1 MAETSKTTDQ
11 ALTVLLTLVERG
23 PMTPAELSRTLGLN
37 RTVVH
42 RLLATLHGRAFVV
55 RQDDGYVPGPMLI
68 RVAAHVRPELSVA
81 AHGVMVR
88 LADVVGETV
97 VLHVRDGDRALVLD
111 QVVATQH
118 VVRVEHQIGSHH
130 NLEIGASG
138 RTLLAFADEGT
149 IERALRRSEQPDW
162 LRNEL
167 EVVRQIGYCVS
178 NDELQSGVHGLA
190 VPVRDAGDTV
200 VAALAV
206 LVPITRA
213 GRPTDSLSLLEAA
226 ARELSG
232 PVAGDRPQHEVAG

>member
-55 RQDDGYVPGPMLI
+55 REDGGYVPGPMLI

-81 AHGVMVR
+81 AHGVMTR
-88 LADVVGETV
+88 LAGVVGETV

-111 QVVATQH
+111 QVVATDH
-118 VVRVEHQIGSHH
+118 VVRVEHEIGSYHG
-130 NLEIGASG
+130 LELGASG
-138 RTLLAFADEGT
+138 RTLLAFADEAT

-167 EVVRQIGYCVS
+167 DAVRQIGYCIS

-190 VPVRDAGDTV
+190 VPVRDGDGEV

-206 LVPITRA
+206 LAPITRA
-213 GRPTDSLSLLEAA
+213 GRPTDSLSLLELAA
-226 ARELSG
+226 KELAG
-232 PVAGDRPQHEVAG
+232 PVTGEPVGSDVAG